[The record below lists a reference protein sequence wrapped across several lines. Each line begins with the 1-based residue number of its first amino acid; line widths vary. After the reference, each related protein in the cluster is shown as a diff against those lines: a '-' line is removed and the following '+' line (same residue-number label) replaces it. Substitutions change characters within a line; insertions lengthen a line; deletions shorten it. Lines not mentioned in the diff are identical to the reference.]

1 MTNHAACMILR
12 QFFQVYLLSEVSQ
25 KMCLSPQNTV
35 WKTKSYNACV
45 REWANG
51 RVTTSGYS
59 LFGWVCEWK
68 RIYTRIHKA
77 GSSCI
82 SVSVCVC
89 TPPPFSQCPHT
100 RAFAHTFTTLVPF
113 LPKVWGKW
121 LIHVA
126 QTDVPYHV
134 TRDSPLRG
142 TVLTGHVHCSSIRAW
157 RHDLST
163 SSVPPQKR
171 LLTSNFYIVLR
182 HSCVT
187 TCNSLLLRQTLT
199 IPNLFKS
206 SLYNDTATNEVYDIS
221 VLPPRIL

>member
-1 MTNHAACMILR
+1 MPLVWYCVS
-12 QFFQVYLLSEVSQ
+12 FFRYIEVSQ

-45 REWANG
+45 RERKDGLQPAGTHSLGESVNE
-51 RVTTSGYS
+51 RVKYART
-59 LFGWVCEWK
+59 
-68 RIYTRIHKA
+68 HKA

-82 SVSVCVC
+82 SVSVCQRNY
-89 TPPPFSQCPHT
+89 TPPHPFRSVHT
-100 RAFAHTFTTLVPF
+100 RAFAHTFTTLVLS

-206 SLYNDTATNEVYDIS
+206 SLYNDTATNAV
-221 VLPPRIL
+221 